1 MKEIKEILK
10 TKSYVINPIILKNI
24 NKLNITLNEFL
35 LMLYFI
41 NEKNEL
47 DLEDIKN
54 KLNIEENEILN
65 SFNSLIN
72 KKIIEIIMKKNEKNI
87 KEEISLDLFYE
98 KILLNDKQEE
108 QPSDIYIEFESEF
121 GRTLSPM
128 EYETISNWIYNKIP
142 EETIRKAL
150 KEAILN
156 GVTSLR
162 YIDRILNEWT
172 KKEVKKDYV
181 ELFDYDWLG
190 DSKND

>member
-98 KILLNDKQEE
+98 KTLLNDKQEE
-108 QPSDIYIEFESEF
+108 QPSDIYREFESEF